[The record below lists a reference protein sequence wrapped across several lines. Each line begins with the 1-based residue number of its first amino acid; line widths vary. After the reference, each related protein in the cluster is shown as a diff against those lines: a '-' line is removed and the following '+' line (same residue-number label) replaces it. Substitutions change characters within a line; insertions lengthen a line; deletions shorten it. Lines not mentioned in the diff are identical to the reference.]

1 LLWMS
6 FLEQTPCFTTNKYVP
21 TMNS

>member
-6 FLEQTPCFTTNKYVP
+6 FFEQTPSFTTKKYVP